1 MKRTNIEIDERKIEE
16 GMRITGIRTRKELV
30 DFALAELLRK
40 ERLKQLL
47 NLKGKIEFWPDYDAV
62 AE

>member
-30 DFALAELLRK
+30 DFTLAELLRK